1 MQFIIM
7 LAIVT
12 GLAAAD
18 FVTGWA
24 SAFIRGDVKS
34 SEMRKG
40 GVRKMVEI
48 VIMLTACGLNIG
60 IEKLAEYT
68 DSEGAL
74 SEIVGSFSAF
84 AVCGYIA
91 LMEIISI
98 LENYCEIYPNARWAK
113 HLKKKLGEE
122 EPKDEKNEAGGP

>member
-12 GLAAAD
+12 GLAASD
-18 FVTGWA
+18 FITGWA

-40 GVRKMVEI
+40 GIRKMVEL

-60 IEKLAEYT
+60 IEQLAKYT
-68 DSEGAL
+68 QSEGLL
-74 SEIVGSFSAF
+74 SEIVASFSAY

-98 LENYCEIYPNARWAK
+98 LENYCEIYPNNRWAK
-113 HLKKKLGEE
+113 LLKKKLGEE
-122 EPKDEKNEAGGP
+122 ELKHEENETGSP

>member
-40 GVRKMVEI
+40 GIRKMVEI

-60 IEKLAEYT
+60 IDKLAEYT
-68 DSEGAL
+68 GSEGAL

-84 AVCGYIA
+84 AVCGYIS

-113 HLKKKLGEE
+113 LLKKKLGEE
-122 EPKDEKNEAGGP
+122 DLKNEKDKA